1 MEGSWPPSA
10 NLPTRN
16 EPTTDDM
23 KNQIFFYFIFAALTV
38 SCGSKND
45 ILLELSNPMDQ
56 PRADAAI
63 LLTRNEI
70 ANWIGIPDGKLPLL
84 LNENEIPIPCQ
95 LDDVDGDGQWDELFA
110 LTDLP
115 ASGQMTAIL
124 RLVSAAEFPVFQT
137 RTNLRLGDA
146 SKPGYPELASAQ
158 RLEGVSYDNYDHR
171 TDSAFQMEGVAW
183 ENDRIGFRNY
193 MDQRNGIDIF
203 GKLTVEMVLDSVG
216 VAGRPSYHEP
226 AAWGMDILKVGTSL
240 GAGAIGY
247 LYDDSIYRV
256 GDNGSGSYQVLFE
269 GPLRSRFLLTYS
281 NWMVDGSPLEVSQQV
296 EITAGRHYYQSW
308 VTCRGTLTKVQLVPG
323 IVNMKS
329 DSLHILSLNDHYT
342 ALLTLD
348 NQAEDSSMLAMALV
362 VPSGEMRKV
371 GETMDTGEGITQTY
385 YAVLE
390 TTEGQPVPYRFY
402 ALWEME
408 DPAWASLDQVAR
420 FLESEAER
428 GTQSLII
435 RVLN

>member
-158 RLEGVSYDNYDHR
+158 RLEGVNYDNYDHR

-308 VTCRGTLTKVQLVPG
+308 VTCR
-323 IVNMKS
+323 
-329 DSLHILSLNDHYT
+329 
-342 ALLTLD
+342 
-348 NQAEDSSMLAMALV
+348 
-362 VPSGEMRKV
+362 
-371 GETMDTGEGITQTY
+371 
-385 YAVLE
+385 
-390 TTEGQPVPYRFY
+390 
-402 ALWEME
+402 
-408 DPAWASLDQVAR
+408 
-420 FLESEAER
+420 
-428 GTQSLII
+428 
-435 RVLN
+435 